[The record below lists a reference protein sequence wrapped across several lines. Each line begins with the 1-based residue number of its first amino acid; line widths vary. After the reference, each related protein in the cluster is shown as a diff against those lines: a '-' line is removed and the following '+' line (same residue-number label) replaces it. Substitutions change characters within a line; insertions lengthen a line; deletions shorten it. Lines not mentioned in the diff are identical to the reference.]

1 MKVEE
6 LREAVATHDYGG
18 EVLRATLCRTY
29 GALFLGLESQP
40 LRAGLICGAPSALVM
55 GGGGRGSKDPPLHRV
70 TPRAGKDAEA
80 LTGRWHESQ
89 RYMGERDE
97 TSERQ
102 AA

>member
-1 MKVEE
+1 MKVEA

-70 TPRAGKDAEA
+70 THEVARMPR
-80 LTGRWHESQ
+80 R
-89 RYMGERDE
+89 
-97 TSERQ
+97 
-102 AA
+102 